1 MTSPLTPLHSAERG
15 GGEKKNMS
23 QLTTHILD
31 TTKGRP
37 ASGVRLSLYRQNEEE
52 WKEIGLGTTNPDGRV
67 MSLLNKDAFLEPGI
81 YKMRFET
88 GEYFNKEGIESF
100 YPFVE
105 IIFNITTKEHY
116 HIPLLISPHGYST
129 YRGS

>member
-1 MTSPLTPLHSAERG
+1 
-15 GGEKKNMS
+15 MS

-31 TTKGRP
+31 TTKGKP
-37 ASGVRLSLYRQNEEE
+37 AQGVRISLHQQHEED
-52 WKEIGLGTTNPDGRV
+52 WKEIGLGTTDNDGRV
-67 MSLLNKDAFLEPGI
+67 MDMLKKDALLSLGI

-88 GEYFNKEGIESF
+88 GEYFDKQGIQSF

-105 IIFNITTKEHY
+105 IIFNITAQEHY

>member
-1 MTSPLTPLHSAERG
+1 
-15 GGEKKNMS
+15 MS

-31 TTKGRP
+31 TTKGKP
-37 ASGVRLSLYRQNEEE
+37 APGVRISLYQQHNEE
-52 WKEIGLGTTNPDGRV
+52 WKEIGIGTTNSDGRV
-67 MSLLNKDAFLEPGI
+67 SDLLKKDTLLGMGI

-88 GEYFNKEGIESF
+88 GEYFDKQGIQSF

-105 IIFNITTKEHY
+105 IVFNINTQEHY
-116 HIPLLISPHGYST
+116 HIPLLISPHGYNT

>member
-1 MTSPLTPLHSAERG
+1 
-15 GGEKKNMS
+15 MS

-31 TTKGRP
+31 TTKGKP
-37 ASGVRLSLYRQNEEE
+37 ASGVRISLYQQHEEK
-52 WKEIGLGTTNPDGRV
+52 WKEIGLGTTNSDGRV
-67 MSLLNKDAFLEPGI
+67 MDLLKKDALLDPGT

-88 GEYFNKEGIESF
+88 GEYFDKQGIQSF

-105 IIFNITTKEHY
+105 IIFNITSKEHY
-116 HIPLLISPHGYST
+116 HIPLLISPHGYNT

>member
-1 MTSPLTPLHSAERG
+1 
-15 GGEKKNMS
+15 MS

-37 ASGVRLSLYRQNEEE
+37 APGVRMSLFMQHNED
-52 WKEIGLGTTNPDGRV
+52 WQEIGVATTNRDGRV
-67 MSLLNKDAFLEPGI
+67 QDWLNKDSWLSPGV
-81 YKMRFET
+81 YKIRFET
-88 GEYFNKEGIESF
+88 GEYFQQQDMESF

-105 IIFNITTKEHY
+105 VIFKVAAKEHY

>member
-1 MTSPLTPLHSAERG
+1 
-15 GGEKKNMS
+15 MS

-31 TTKGRP
+31 TTKGKP
-37 ASGVRLSLYRQNEEE
+37 APGVRLSLYQQHNEE
-52 WKEIGLGTTNPDGRV
+52 WQEISVGTTNQDGRV
-67 MSLLNKDAFLEPGI
+67 SDLLKKDTLLDLGI

-88 GEYFNKEGIESF
+88 GEYFEKQGIQSF

-105 IIFNITTKEHY
+105 IIFSITAQEHY
-116 HIPLLISPHGYST
+116 HIPLLISPHSYST

>member
-1 MTSPLTPLHSAERG
+1 MH
-15 GGEKKNMS
+15 
-23 QLTTHILD
+23 QQH
-31 TTKGRP
+31 
-37 ASGVRLSLYRQNEEE
+37 EED
-52 WKEIGLGTTNPDGRV
+52 WKEIGLGTTNNDGRV
-67 MSLLNKDAFLEPGI
+67 MDLLKKDALLSLGI

-88 GEYFNKEGIESF
+88 GEYFDKQGIQSF

-105 IIFNITTKEHY
+105 IIFNITAQEHY

>member
-1 MTSPLTPLHSAERG
+1 
-15 GGEKKNMS
+15 MS

-31 TTKGRP
+31 TTKGKP
-37 ASGVRLSLYRQNEEE
+37 APGVRISLYQQHEEE
-52 WKEIGLGTTNPDGRV
+52 WKEIGLGTSNNDGRV
-67 MSLLNKDAFLEPGI
+67 MDLLKEDVLLSLGI
-81 YKMRFET
+81 YKIRFET
-88 GEYFNKEGIESF
+88 GEYFEKSGIQSF

-105 IIFNITTKEHY
+105 IIFNIASPEHY

>member
-1 MTSPLTPLHSAERG
+1 
-15 GGEKKNMS
+15 MS

-31 TTKGRP
+31 TTKGKP
-37 ASGVRLSLYRQNEEE
+37 APGVRLSLHQQHEDD
-52 WKEIGLGTTNPDGRV
+52 WKEIGLGTTNNDGRV
-67 MSLLNKDAFLEPGI
+67 MDLLKKDSFLSLGT
-81 YKMRFET
+81 YKIRFET
-88 GEYFNKEGIESF
+88 GEYFDKEGIHSF

-105 IIFNITTKEHY
+105 IIFNITTQEHY

>member
-1 MTSPLTPLHSAERG
+1 
-15 GGEKKNMS
+15 MS

-31 TTKGRP
+31 TTKGKP
-37 ASGVRLSLYRQNEEE
+37 ARDLQIILYRNKKDQWTEMA
-52 WKEIGLGTTNPDGRV
+52 KGITNKDGRV
-67 MSLLNKDAFLEPGI
+67 PDLLKKDVVLEEGI

-88 GEYFNKEGIESF
+88 SDYFDKQGVATF

-105 IIFNITTKEHY
+105 IIFDISSQEHY
-116 HIPLLISPHGYST
+116 HIPLLLSPFGYST